1 MKLRRWIYPI
11 ISVLITL
18 AILGLT
24 GILVYI
30 LGETVWAINIVVV
43 LFSNIWI
50 ASYPVLAFIYAYKC
64 LKDCK
69 FKAFFVLYSAILL
82 TLPTVFLLFYTKNGI
97 VIPISFI
104 IFVVSAIAG
113 FIGSIPKKQIQPPHE
128 YTEQF
133 KGVSM
138 EDNMS

>member
-24 GILVYI
+24 DILVLI
-30 LGETVWAINIVVV
+30 SGEALWAITIVVV
-43 LFSNIWI
+43 MFSNIWF
-50 ASYPVLAFIYAYKC
+50 ASHPVLAFIYAYKC

-69 FKAFFVLYSAILL
+69 LKVFFILYNAILL

-97 VIPISFI
+97 AIPISFI
-104 IFVVSAIAG
+104 IFVESAIAG